1 VTAVV
6 ARGPA
11 GHIGLMWLIDQ
22 SNAADY
28 LRDTGRVAPD
38 EPLRV
43 SELAG
48 GVSNLVLLVERQPPG
63 EALVIKQARAQLRT
77 QQVWF
82 SSIERI
88 WREADV
94 LAACGELLA
103 RAAAGQSVDA
113 TLRVDVPRTVFEDRD
128 HYLFAMT
135 AAPRPHVVWKA
146 ELLAGRGDER
156 VAAACGRLLA
166 ALHGGSWGDE
176 RLAKQFADRTL
187 FDELRVDP
195 YYRTLAAARPE
206 ACEAVGRL
214 VESLACPGRSL
225 VHGDF
230 SPKNLLVAGES
241 LTLVDF
247 ETGHW
252 GDPAFDLGFFL
263 SHLVLKAAYRLPRH
277 EPLLELTE
285 TFRRAYDAAMIDRIG
300 RAELAELWR
309 RGAQNFAGC
318 AWARLDGK
326 SPVDYLSDEERR
338 QRVRSLCRAVFARQ
352 PDDWSQVVALASSAF
367 AY

>member
-1 VTAVV
+1 M
-6 ARGPA
+6 P
-11 GHIGLMWLIDQ
+11 
-22 SNAADY
+22 
-28 LRDTGRVAPD
+28 
-38 EPLRV
+38 
-43 SELAG
+43 
-48 GVSNLVLLVERQPPG
+48 
-63 EALVIKQARAQLRT
+63 
-77 QQVWF
+77 
-82 SSIERI
+82 RI
-88 WREADV
+88 
-94 LAACGELLA
+94 
-103 RAAAGQSVDA
+103 
-113 TLRVDVPRTVFEDRD
+113 VFEDRD

-309 RGAQNFAGC
+309 AACKTSPAAPGRGWTARARSIIYPTRSAASEFASRVPRSVCPAAGRLVASRGAGVVGVCLLNRKGC
-318 AWARLDGK
+318 
-326 SPVDYLSDEERR
+326 
-338 QRVRSLCRAVFARQ
+338 
-352 PDDWSQVVALASSAF
+352 
-367 AY
+367 